1 MKKDVEVALRKR
13 TESYLN
19 ALAKKFTEK
28 YEVEIKKEDVRT
40 NIKKIADDL
49 AKNVLNKNSK
59 GYELFINEF
68 GEQYLDNDKNIDR
81 DLLRKTIFNDSDK
94 KNKLENIIHPQVRFG
109 IEEFIKTSKSDYCI
123 VVVPL
128 IYETRSSSY
137 YDRILVI
144 DCDEEIQINRSA
156 IRDNT
161 ENKEIKK
168 IISKQ
173 ASREER
179 LSIADDVILNNRT
192 LDSLK
197 EEVIKLHKKYIK
209 ILNHG

>member
-1 MKKDVEVALRKR
+1 MIVGLTGGIGSGKSAAANFFVELGVDL
-13 TESYLN
+13 
-19 ALAKKFTEK
+19 
-28 YEVEIKKEDVRT
+28 ID
-40 NIKKIADDL
+40 ADDL

-68 GEQYLDNDKNIDR
+68 GEQYLDNDKSIDR
-81 DLLRKTIFNDSDK
+81 DLLRKTIFIDSDK
-94 KNKLENIIHPQVRFG
+94 KNKLENIIHPQVRSG

-209 ILNHG
+209 MLNHG

>member
-1 MKKDVEVALRKR
+1 MIVGLTGGIGSGKSAAANFFVELGVDL
-13 TESYLN
+13 
-19 ALAKKFTEK
+19 
-28 YEVEIKKEDVRT
+28 ID
-40 NIKKIADDL
+40 ADDL

-94 KNKLENIIHPQVRFG
+94 KNKLENIIHPQVRSG

-209 ILNHG
+209 MLNYG

>member
-1 MKKDVEVALRKR
+1 MIVGLTGGIGSGKSAAANFFIDLGVDL
-13 TESYLN
+13 
-19 ALAKKFTEK
+19 
-28 YEVEIKKEDVRT
+28 ID
-40 NIKKIADDL
+40 ADDL

-94 KNKLENIIHPQVRFG
+94 KNKLENIIHPQVKSG
-109 IEEFIKTSKSDYCI
+109 IEEFIKSSKSDYCI

-209 ILNHG
+209 MLNHG

>member
-1 MKKDVEVALRKR
+1 MIVGLTGGIGSGKSAAANFFVELGVDL
-13 TESYLN
+13 
-19 ALAKKFTEK
+19 
-28 YEVEIKKEDVRT
+28 ID
-40 NIKKIADDL
+40 ADDL

-81 DLLRKTIFNDSDK
+81 DLLRKTIFNDSNK
-94 KNKLENIIHPQVRFG
+94 KNKLENIIHPQVRSG

-128 IYETRSSSY
+128 IYETKSSSY

>member
-1 MKKDVEVALRKR
+1 MIVGLTGGIGSGKSAAANFFVELGVDL
-13 TESYLN
+13 
-19 ALAKKFTEK
+19 
-28 YEVEIKKEDVRT
+28 ID
-40 NIKKIADDL
+40 ADDL

-94 KNKLENIIHPQVRFG
+94 KNKLENIIHPQVRSG

-209 ILNHG
+209 MLNHG

>member
-1 MKKDVEVALRKR
+1 MIVGLTGGIGSGKSAAANFFVELGVDL
-13 TESYLN
+13 
-19 ALAKKFTEK
+19 
-28 YEVEIKKEDVRT
+28 ID
-40 NIKKIADDL
+40 ADDL

-81 DLLRKTIFNDSDK
+81 DLLRKTIFNDSNK
-94 KNKLENIIHPQVRFG
+94 KNKLENIIHPQVRSG

-128 IYETRSSSY
+128 IYETKSSRY

-209 ILNHG
+209 LLNHG

>member
-1 MKKDVEVALRKR
+1 MIVGLTGGIGSGKSAAANFFVELGVDL
-13 TESYLN
+13 
-19 ALAKKFTEK
+19 
-28 YEVEIKKEDVRT
+28 ID
-40 NIKKIADDL
+40 ADDL

-209 ILNHG
+209 MLNHG

>member
-1 MKKDVEVALRKR
+1 MIVGLTGGIGSGKSAAANFFVELGVDL
-13 TESYLN
+13 
-19 ALAKKFTEK
+19 
-28 YEVEIKKEDVRT
+28 ID
-40 NIKKIADDL
+40 ADDL

-81 DLLRKTIFNDSDK
+81 DLLRKTIFIDSDK

-128 IYETRSSSY
+128 IYETKSSSY

-209 ILNHG
+209 MLNHG

>member
-1 MKKDVEVALRKR
+1 MIVGLTGGIGSGKSAAANFFVELGVDL
-13 TESYLN
+13 
-19 ALAKKFTEK
+19 
-28 YEVEIKKEDVRT
+28 ID
-40 NIKKIADDL
+40 ADDL
-49 AKNVLNKNSK
+49 AKNVLNKSSK

-81 DLLRKTIFNDSDK
+81 DLLRKTIFIDSDK
-94 KNKLENIIHPQVRFG
+94 KNKLENIIHPEVRSG

-179 LSIADDVILNNRT
+179 LSIADDVILNNRN

-197 EEVIKLHKKYIK
+197 DEVIKLHEKYIK
-209 ILNHG
+209 MLNHG

>member
-1 MKKDVEVALRKR
+1 MIVGLTGGIGSGKSAAANFFVELGVDLI
-13 TESYLN
+13 E
-19 ALAKKFTEK
+19 
-28 YEVEIKKEDVRT
+28 
-40 NIKKIADDL
+40 ADDL
-49 AKNVLNKNSK
+49 AKKVINKNSK

-68 GEQYLDNDKNIDR
+68 GEQYLDNNKNIDR

-94 KNKLENIIHPQVRFG
+94 KNKLENIIHPQVRSG

-128 IYETRSSSY
+128 IYETKSSSY

-144 DCDEEIQINRSA
+144 DCDEEIQTKRSA

>member
-1 MKKDVEVALRKR
+1 MIVGLTGGIGSGKSAAANFFVELGVDL
-13 TESYLN
+13 
-19 ALAKKFTEK
+19 
-28 YEVEIKKEDVRT
+28 ID
-40 NIKKIADDL
+40 ADDL

-81 DLLRKTIFNDSDK
+81 GLLRKTIFNDFDK
-94 KNKLENIIHPQVRFG
+94 KNKLENIIHPQVRSG
-109 IEEFIKTSKSDYCI
+109 IEEFIRTSKSDYCI
-123 VVVPL
+123 VVAPL

>member
-1 MKKDVEVALRKR
+1 MIVGLTGGIGSGKSAAANFFIELGVDL
-13 TESYLN
+13 
-19 ALAKKFTEK
+19 
-28 YEVEIKKEDVRT
+28 ID
-40 NIKKIADDL
+40 ADDL

-59 GYELFINEF
+59 GYKLFINEF

-94 KNKLENIIHPQVRFG
+94 KNKLENIIHPQVRSG
-109 IEEFIKTSKSDYCI
+109 IEEFIKSSKSDYCI

-209 ILNHG
+209 MLNHG

>member
-1 MKKDVEVALRKR
+1 MIVGLTGGIGSGKSAAANFFVELGVDL
-13 TESYLN
+13 
-19 ALAKKFTEK
+19 
-28 YEVEIKKEDVRT
+28 ID
-40 NIKKIADDL
+40 ADDL

>member
-1 MKKDVEVALRKR
+1 MIVGLTGGIGSGKSAAANFFVELGVDL
-13 TESYLN
+13 
-19 ALAKKFTEK
+19 
-28 YEVEIKKEDVRT
+28 ID
-40 NIKKIADDL
+40 ADDL

-81 DLLRKTIFNDSDK
+81 DLLRKTIFNDSNK
-94 KNKLENIIHPQVRFG
+94 KNKLENIVHPQVRSG
-109 IEEFIKTSKSDYCI
+109 IEEFIRTSKSDYCI

-209 ILNHG
+209 MLNHG

>member
-1 MKKDVEVALRKR
+1 MIVGLTGGIGSGKSAAAKFFVELGVDL
-13 TESYLN
+13 
-19 ALAKKFTEK
+19 
-28 YEVEIKKEDVRT
+28 ID
-40 NIKKIADDL
+40 ADNL

-68 GEQYLDNDKNIDR
+68 GDQYLDNNKNIDR

-94 KNKLENIIHPQVRFG
+94 KNKLENIIHPQVRSG

-128 IYETRSSSY
+128 IYETKSSSY

-144 DCDEEIQINRSA
+144 DCDEEIQTKRSA

-192 LDSLK
+192 LEFLK

>member
-1 MKKDVEVALRKR
+1 MIVGLTGGIGSGKSAAANFFVELGVDL
-13 TESYLN
+13 
-19 ALAKKFTEK
+19 
-28 YEVEIKKEDVRT
+28 ID
-40 NIKKIADDL
+40 ADDL

-94 KNKLENIIHPQVRFG
+94 KNKLENIIHPQVRSG

>member
-1 MKKDVEVALRKR
+1 MIVGLTGGIGSGKSAAANFFVELGVDL
-13 TESYLN
+13 
-19 ALAKKFTEK
+19 
-28 YEVEIKKEDVRT
+28 ID
-40 NIKKIADDL
+40 ADDL

-59 GYELFINEF
+59 GYKLFINEF

-94 KNKLENIIHPQVRFG
+94 KNKLENIIHPQVRSG
-109 IEEFIKTSKSDYCI
+109 IEEFINTSKSDYCV

-144 DCDEEIQINRSA
+144 DCNEEIQINRSA
-156 IRDNT
+156 IRDNK
-161 ENKEIKK
+161 ENNEIKK

-209 ILNHG
+209 MLNHG

>member
-1 MKKDVEVALRKR
+1 MIVGLTGGIGSGKSAAANFFIELGVDL
-13 TESYLN
+13 
-19 ALAKKFTEK
+19 
-28 YEVEIKKEDVRT
+28 ID
-40 NIKKIADDL
+40 ADDL

-59 GYELFINEF
+59 GYKLFINEF

-81 DLLRKTIFNDSDK
+81 DLLRKTIFNDSNK
-94 KNKLENIIHPQVRFG
+94 KNKLENIIHPQVRSG
-109 IEEFIKTSKSDYCI
+109 IEEFIKSSKSDYCI

-209 ILNHG
+209 MLNHG

>member
-1 MKKDVEVALRKR
+1 MIVGLTGGIGSGKSAAANFFIDLGVDL
-13 TESYLN
+13 
-19 ALAKKFTEK
+19 
-28 YEVEIKKEDVRT
+28 ID
-40 NIKKIADDL
+40 ADDL

-94 KNKLENIIHPQVRFG
+94 KNKLENIIHPQVRSG
-109 IEEFIKTSKSDYCI
+109 IEEFIKSSKSDYCI

-192 LDSLK
+192 IDSLK

-209 ILNHG
+209 MLNHG

>member
-1 MKKDVEVALRKR
+1 MIVGLTGGIGSGKSAAANFFVELGVDL
-13 TESYLN
+13 
-19 ALAKKFTEK
+19 
-28 YEVEIKKEDVRT
+28 ID
-40 NIKKIADDL
+40 ADDL

-81 DLLRKTIFNDSDK
+81 GLLRKTIFNDFDK
-94 KNKLENIIHPQVRFG
+94 KNKLENIIHPQVRSG
-109 IEEFIKTSKSDYCI
+109 IEEFIRTSKSDYCI

-179 LSIADDVILNNRT
+179 LSIADDVILNNRS

-209 ILNHG
+209 MLNHG

>member
-1 MKKDVEVALRKR
+1 MIVGLTGGIGSGKSAAANFFVELGVDL
-13 TESYLN
+13 
-19 ALAKKFTEK
+19 
-28 YEVEIKKEDVRT
+28 ID
-40 NIKKIADDL
+40 ADDL

-81 DLLRKTIFNDSDK
+81 DLLRKTIFNDSNK

-209 ILNHG
+209 LLNHG

>member
-1 MKKDVEVALRKR
+1 MIVGLTGGIGSGKSAAAKFFVELGVDL
-13 TESYLN
+13 
-19 ALAKKFTEK
+19 
-28 YEVEIKKEDVRT
+28 ID
-40 NIKKIADDL
+40 ADNL

-68 GEQYLDNDKNIDR
+68 GEQYLDNNKNIDR

-94 KNKLENIIHPQVRFG
+94 KNKLENIIHPQVRSD

-128 IYETRSSSY
+128 IYETKSSSY

-144 DCDEEIQINRSA
+144 DCDEEIQTKRSA

-192 LDSLK
+192 LEFLK

>member
-1 MKKDVEVALRKR
+1 MIVGLTGGIGSGKSAAANFFVELGVDL
-13 TESYLN
+13 
-19 ALAKKFTEK
+19 
-28 YEVEIKKEDVRT
+28 ID
-40 NIKKIADDL
+40 ADDL
-49 AKNVLNKNSK
+49 AKNVLNKSSK

-94 KNKLENIIHPQVRFG
+94 KNKLENIIHPQVRSG

-209 ILNHG
+209 MLNHG

>member
-1 MKKDVEVALRKR
+1 MIVGLTGGIGSGKSAAANFFVELGVDL
-13 TESYLN
+13 
-19 ALAKKFTEK
+19 
-28 YEVEIKKEDVRT
+28 ID
-40 NIKKIADDL
+40 ADDL

-81 DLLRKTIFNDSDK
+81 GLLRKTIFNDSNK
-94 KNKLENIIHPQVRFG
+94 KNKLENIIHPQVRSG
-109 IEEFIKTSKSDYCI
+109 IEEFIRTSKSDYCI

-128 IYETRSSSY
+128 IYETKSYSY

>member
-1 MKKDVEVALRKR
+1 MIVGLTGGIGSGKSAAANFFIDLGVDL
-13 TESYLN
+13 
-19 ALAKKFTEK
+19 
-28 YEVEIKKEDVRT
+28 ID
-40 NIKKIADDL
+40 ADDL

-81 DLLRKTIFNDSDK
+81 DLLRKTIFNDSNK
-94 KNKLENIIHPQVRFG
+94 KNKLENIIHPQVRSG
-109 IEEFIKTSKSDYCI
+109 IEEFIKSSKSDYCI

-209 ILNHG
+209 MLNHG

>member
-1 MKKDVEVALRKR
+1 MIVGLTGGIGSGKSAAANFFVELGVDL
-13 TESYLN
+13 
-19 ALAKKFTEK
+19 
-28 YEVEIKKEDVRT
+28 ID
-40 NIKKIADDL
+40 ADDL

-81 DLLRKTIFNDSDK
+81 DLLRKTIFNDSNK
-94 KNKLENIIHPQVRFG
+94 KNKLENIIHPQVRSG
-109 IEEFIKTSKSDYCI
+109 IEEFIRTSKSDYCI

>member
-1 MKKDVEVALRKR
+1 MIVGLTGGIGSGKSAAANFFVELGVDL
-13 TESYLN
+13 
-19 ALAKKFTEK
+19 
-28 YEVEIKKEDVRT
+28 ID
-40 NIKKIADDL
+40 ADDL

-81 DLLRKTIFNDSDK
+81 DLLRKTIFIDSDK

-109 IEEFIKTSKSDYCI
+109 IEEFIKSSKSDYCI

-209 ILNHG
+209 LLNHD

>member
-1 MKKDVEVALRKR
+1 MIVGLTGGIGSGKSAAANFFVELGVDL
-13 TESYLN
+13 
-19 ALAKKFTEK
+19 
-28 YEVEIKKEDVRT
+28 ID
-40 NIKKIADDL
+40 ADDL

-94 KNKLENIIHPQVRFG
+94 KNKLENIIHPQVRSG
-109 IEEFIKTSKSDYCI
+109 IEGFIRTSKSDYCI

-209 ILNHG
+209 MLNHG

>member
-1 MKKDVEVALRKR
+1 MIVGLTGGIGSGKSAAANFFVELGVDL
-13 TESYLN
+13 
-19 ALAKKFTEK
+19 
-28 YEVEIKKEDVRT
+28 ID
-40 NIKKIADDL
+40 ADDL

-81 DLLRKTIFNDSDK
+81 GLLRKTIFNDSDK

-128 IYETRSSSY
+128 IYETKSSSY

>member
-1 MKKDVEVALRKR
+1 MIVGLTGGIGSGKSAAANFFVELGVDL
-13 TESYLN
+13 
-19 ALAKKFTEK
+19 
-28 YEVEIKKEDVRT
+28 ID
-40 NIKKIADDL
+40 ADDL

-81 DLLRKTIFNDSDK
+81 DLLRKTIFNDSNK
-94 KNKLENIIHPQVRFG
+94 KNKLENIIHPQVRSG

>member
-1 MKKDVEVALRKR
+1 MIVGLTGGIGSGKSAAANFFIELGVDL
-13 TESYLN
+13 
-19 ALAKKFTEK
+19 
-28 YEVEIKKEDVRT
+28 ID
-40 NIKKIADDL
+40 ADDL

-81 DLLRKTIFNDSDK
+81 GLLRKTIFNDSDK
-94 KNKLENIIHPQVRFG
+94 KNKLENIIHPQVRSG

-209 ILNHG
+209 MLNHG

>member
-1 MKKDVEVALRKR
+1 MIVGLTGGIGSGKSAAANFFVELGVDL
-13 TESYLN
+13 
-19 ALAKKFTEK
+19 
-28 YEVEIKKEDVRT
+28 ID
-40 NIKKIADDL
+40 ADDL

-81 DLLRKTIFNDSDK
+81 GLLRKTIFNDFDK
-94 KNKLENIIHPQVRFG
+94 KNKLENILHPQVRSG

-128 IYETRSSSY
+128 IYETRSFSY